1 MDERLKILEMLK
13 NGNITV
19 SEADSLLQTIEDIE
33 DKKESKNKE
42 KFNKFS
48 DSLKS
53 SLSKF
58 GDEVKKINSEGIKE
72 SLKKGYDE
80 VNALIQAGKVLGTAV
95 ITFLN
100 WSPSASI
107 ESIFGVVSLK

>member
-48 DSLKS
+48 DSLKA

-80 VNALIQAGKVLGTAV
+80 VNEAFSKLDQEIINFIKGDKNDGRE
-95 ITFLN
+95 N
-100 WSPSASI
+100 
-107 ESIFGVVSLK
+107 